1 MRASASLGTSD
12 KQLTALPSP
21 GATLPFLEV
30 FQPDPCLVQLCLA
43 HATLHA
49 GGTQEIGSSSLVG
62 RHLPSPSAGD
72 SPSSRRDGPSC
83 ATTPE
88 VALMPKPSLVSLQQ
102 HHRAAGER
110 NFLHEHHSQETS
122 PSPDPPGED
131 GGWIQS
137 VVQVE
142 WRSSQQPGDSTAVR
156 WSAHRDAEPRI
167 GPGQVVAGLRRRR
180 VKKHQLLKP
189 RVWHRVHLAAGW
201 WGWCGW
207 VCVFCL
213 VLFLLAMCHF
223 GGGETFNNALP
234 RSSRSVFHSSE
245 PHCTAA
251 LSPVPEPFPSRRVR
265 PPQNGSERQLGPE
278 GRWRCHQ
285 EVLLERGWPRQ
296 SRPRRAGWM
305 PEGRATRRAPH
316 TDFWAFLILGFPVPW
331 VGDAR

>member
-1 MRASASLGTSD
+1 
-12 KQLTALPSP
+12 
-21 GATLPFLEV
+21 
-30 FQPDPCLVQLCLA
+30 
-43 HATLHA
+43 
-49 GGTQEIGSSSLVG
+49 
-62 RHLPSPSAGD
+62 
-72 SPSSRRDGPSC
+72 
-83 ATTPE
+83 
-88 VALMPKPSLVSLQQ
+88 MPKPSLVSLQQ

-137 VVQVE
+137 AVQVE
-142 WRSSQQPGDSTAVR
+142 WRSSQQPGDSTVVR
-156 WSAHRDAEPRI
+156 WSAHRDAEPHV
-167 GPGQVVAGLRRRR
+167 GLGQVVAGLRRRR

-189 RVWHRVHLAAGW
+189 RVWHCVHLAAGW

-223 GGGETFNNALP
+223 GGGETFNNALS

-265 PPQNGSERQLGPE
+265 PPNGSRDP
-278 GRWRCHQ
+278 
-285 EVLLERGWPRQ
+285 RG
-296 SRPRRAGWM
+296 G
-305 PEGRATRRAPH
+305 GGATRRCCSSEAGRGRAGPGVQAGCPRVEPH
-316 TDFWAFLILGFPVPW
+316 AGPHIQISGRFLFWDFQFRELVMHDEPSDAEIATEPASPLRTLG
-331 VGDAR
+331 